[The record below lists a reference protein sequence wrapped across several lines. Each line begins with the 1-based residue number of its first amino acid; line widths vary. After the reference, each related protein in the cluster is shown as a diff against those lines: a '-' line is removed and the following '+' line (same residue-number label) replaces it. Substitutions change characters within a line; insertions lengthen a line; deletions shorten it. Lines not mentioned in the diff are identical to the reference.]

1 VRRTATSVTHPFLE
15 RLKPVLNIA
24 HRGGALVSP
33 ENTRFAF
40 ESALREFQ
48 CDMLELDVRSSIDD
62 EVVVIHDASV
72 DRTTNGSGEVSG
84 SLWSE
89 LATLDAGFHFPG
101 QRFRGQGHRMMLF
114 DELLDDFP
122 NVLMNVEIKDLRTVD
137 SFLNVVKSNPRC
149 LDRLCLGS
157 QLDEVARRLR
167 EALPGACMFYPENA
181 LFEFVVAAK
190 TRGEVPPAS
199 FQVLDLPM
207 FWEGET
213 IVDAEFV
220 SFAKAHHKW
229 VNVWTLDDE
238 AQMKQA
244 IEAGVGGI
252 MSDRPDVLQ
261 RVLSRVHP

>member
-1 VRRTATSVTHPFLE
+1 MKHPFLE

-24 HRGGALVSP
+24 HRGGALLSP

-40 ESALREFQ
+40 QRALREFG
-48 CDMLELDVRSSIDD
+48 CDMLELDVRSSLDD

-84 SLWSE
+84 HRWSE
-89 LATLDAGFHFPG
+89 LANLDAGFHFPG
-101 QRFRGQGHRMMLF
+101 QRFRGQGHRMMHF
-114 DELLDDFP
+114 GELLDDFP
-122 NVLMNVEIKDLRTVD
+122 DVLMNVEIKDLRTVD
-137 SFLNVVKSNPRC
+137 PFLSMVKSNPQC

-157 QLDEVARRLR
+157 QLDEVAHRLR
-167 EALPGACMFYPENA
+167 DALPGACMFYPENA

-190 TRGEVPPAS
+190 THAHIPPAP
-199 FQVLDLPM
+199 FQVLDMPM

-213 IVDAEFV
+213 IVDAAFV

-229 VNVWTLDDE
+229 INVWTLDDE
-238 AQMKQA
+238 TQIRQA
-244 IEAGVGGI
+244 IDAGVGGI

-261 RVLSRVHP
+261 RVLLSVGG